1 MNLKQTFI
9 KILSQYSENVQIIKT
24 LWQEIEDHYREP
36 HRYYHNLNHIK
47 VLYYT
52 LQETRDIIQ
61 DWDSILLTMY
71 YHDVIY
77 DVSKND
83 NEEKSASLAEKRLHS
98 ISFPEKKISN
108 CKSQILATKAHLQS
122 NDPDTNLFTDADL
135 SILGQDWNIYSKYY
149 KNIRMEYSIYTDE
162 EYYKGRKKVLN
173 YFLSLE
179 KIYKTNFFM
188 KNLKTMREKI
198 YP

>member
-1 MNLKQTFI
+1 MYDSRN
-9 KILSQYSENVQIIKT
+9 S
-24 LWQEIEDHYREP
+24 
-36 HRYYHNLNHIK
+36 RY
-47 VLYYT
+47 
-52 LQETRDIIQ
+52 
-61 DWDSILLTMY
+61 DSRLGLHSSY
-71 YHDVIY
+71 NVIY

-149 KNIRMEYSIYTDE
+149 KNIIMEYSIYMDG
-162 EYYKGRKKVLN
+162 KILQRKKKSTKLFSEFREN
-173 YFLSLE
+173 IQNKFFL
-179 KIYKTNFFM
+179 
-188 KNLKTMREKI
+188 
-198 YP
+198 

>member
-1 MNLKQTFI
+1 
-9 KILSQYSENVQIIKT
+9 
-24 LWQEIEDHYREP
+24 
-36 HRYYHNLNHIK
+36 
-47 VLYYT
+47 
-52 LQETRDIIQ
+52 
-61 DWDSILLTMY
+61 MY

-98 ISFPEKKISN
+98 ISFHEKKISN

-135 SILGQDWNIYSKYY
+135 SISGQDWNIYSKYY

-162 EYYKGRKKVLN
+162 KYYKGRKKNTKLFSEFREN
-173 YFLSLE
+173 IQNKFFL
-179 KIYKTNFFM
+179 
-188 KNLKTMREKI
+188 
-198 YP
+198 